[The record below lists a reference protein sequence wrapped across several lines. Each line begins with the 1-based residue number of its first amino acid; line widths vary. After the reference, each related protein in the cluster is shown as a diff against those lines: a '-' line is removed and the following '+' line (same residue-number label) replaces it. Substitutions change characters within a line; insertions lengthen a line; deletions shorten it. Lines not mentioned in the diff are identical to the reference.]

1 MLQHARSLSAYRILP
16 LLVLCF
22 CLAGMGCSSQ
32 KAGLKSPGLP
42 ARHWLDEAPGV
53 PVENKDKL
61 EAAVPNLYDPQKTF
75 DFEDCVFLTIQQSPL
90 LVNSAVEIEIKRVA
104 LTDAVWKYLPEPR
117 MTFRVSNNLT
127 RYNTGADDKPS
138 DYGQTKLDIGFYAAF
153 PNPLAT
159 YFEHQVQKAMVN
171 MAIST
176 HRKAIG
182 EAIHQI
188 AASYLKLQAQRD
200 ILKAQ
205 QSLLPISKE
214 LVAYWRQVEAVEGT
228 QGVALNL
235 ATQHLREM
243 ELTVEQTTMQEVIER
258 TQLKILA
265 GVDPQQRLTIDS
277 TKAHAILGG
286 FDGRKLKWE
295 ERWPTTEDELLLRA
309 QVKLGDYNIMVAW
322 AEYVPDMT
330 IQLNKYPPAGQY
342 QPTGGK
348 EDYFLHF
355 NFDFPLLDWGHR
367 YRGVQTARMVK
378 AQAFHE
384 LSRKRTDYS
393 NQWLQAEQR
402 VALSET
408 RLKLA
413 RTRLD
418 TAELQYK
425 EAQISFNQGTLELPE
440 VSNRQEAMVQA
451 RIAHI
456 EAELEHRLAR
466 LDWMY
471 LANILQERFLGLPA
485 KEVI

>member
-1 MLQHARSLSAYRILP
+1 MLKKRISVCRLFSLF
-16 LLVLCF
+16 VLGF
-22 CLAGMGCSSQ
+22 CLACTGCASQ
-32 KAGLKSPGLP
+32 KAGLKSPELP
-42 ARHWLDEAPGV
+42 ARHWLDESPGI

-75 DFEDCVFLTIQQSPL
+75 SFDDCVYLTIQQSPL

-104 LTDAVWKYLPEPR
+104 LTSAVWKYLPEPH
-117 MTFRVSNNLT
+117 MTFRISNNLT
-127 RYNTGADDKPS
+127 RNNTGATDKPS
-138 DYGQTKLDIGFYAAF
+138 DYGQTKLDVGFYAAF
-153 PNPLAT
+153 PNPVAT

-171 MAIST
+171 VAIST

-182 EAIHQI
+182 QAIHKI
-188 AASYLKLQAQRD
+188 AQSYLKLQAQRD
-200 ILKAQ
+200 ILAAQ
-205 QSLLPISKE
+205 KSLLPMSKE
-214 LVAYWRQVEAVEGT
+214 LVTYWRQVEAVDGR
-228 QGVALNL
+228 QGVSLNL
-235 ATQHLREM
+235 ANQHQREQ

-265 GVDPQQRLTIDS
+265 GVDPQQRLTVD
-277 TKAHAILGG
+277 TGHAHEILGG
-286 FDGRKLKWE
+286 FDGRKLNWE
-295 ERWPTTEDELLLRA
+295 DRWPVTEDELLLRA

-348 EDYFLHF
+348 EDYFLHL
-355 NFDFPLLDWGHR
+355 NFDFPLLDWGRR

-393 NQWLQAEQR
+393 NQWLQAEQA
-402 VALSET
+402 VTLAET

-413 RTRLD
+413 KTRLD

-425 EAQISFNQGTLELPE
+425 EAQISFNEGTIELPALT
-440 VSNRQEAMVQA
+440 SRQEDMVKA

-456 EAELEHRLAR
+456 EAELEYRLAN

-471 LANILQERFLGLPA
+471 LANVLQERFLGLPA
-485 KEVI
+485 KELI